1 MKLTTMTE
9 QIASDTNV
17 LIYLH
22 EPTDTDKRKKAL
34 ELMASVPVISS
45 QTVSEYLNVLRRIL
59 KTPKQVL
66 FAEAISWLKIGE
78 ISPVSFSTLATAQA
92 LMKKYDFQLFDSIIV
107 AGALQSNCTI
117 LYSEDMHHDLLV
129 ENKLRIVNPFR

>member
-1 MKLTTMTE
+1 MTE
-9 QIASDTNV
+9 QIALDTNV

-22 EPTDTDKRKKAL
+22 EPTDTDKRKNAL

-66 FAEAISWLKIGE
+66 FAEAISWLEIGE
-78 ISPVSFSTLATAQA
+78 ILPVSFSTLETAQA